1 MSKLSDTPFQE
12 YRQKNPNVRARRIEP
27 GEIDYIR
34 SVLPTRTKH
43 WSDNDMLEGYVMDY
57 GEGEISIHKK
67 RIFEAIFE
75 LNEKTA

>member
-1 MSKLSDTPFQE
+1 
-12 YRQKNPNVRARRIEP
+12 
-27 GEIDYIR
+27 
-34 SVLPTRTKH
+34 
-43 WSDNDMLEGYVMDY
+43 MLEGYVMDY